1 MATTYTGLTST
12 DSGSL
17 GTSLV
22 QTAYDRLVEFALR
35 AVPMFR
41 MVADKRPAQ
50 QAMPG
55 SSVVFQL
62 YNDLATATT
71 ALTETDDP
79 DAVSTPSTSSV
90 TVTLA
95 EYGNVTLTTRK
106 LELFSLSDVDPAVA
120 DIVAFNMADSLDV
133 IVQTVLRGGT
143 NVIREIGGAIKS
155 NLIAAGAGTTNT
167 ITATDVIKS
176 RDIRLG
182 VAKLRANKVVP
193 RKGDLYYCALHPE
206 VSHDLRA
213 ETGAAGWRTP
223 HEYSANSAI
232 WAGEI
237 GQYEGAYFV
246 ESPRC
251 YTATDGASSAKVYRG
266 YMCGR
271 QALAEAVAQEF
282 STVIGN
288 VTDKLLR
295 FRPLGWYGVA
305 GWAIYRQDAV
315 IRLETAASIA

>member
-1 MATTYTGLTST
+1 MPTTYTGLTST
-12 DSGSL
+12 NGATL

-22 QTAYDRLVEFALR
+22 QTAYDRLVEQALR
-35 AVPMFR
+35 ARPLFR
-41 MVADKRPAQ
+41 SFASKRVAQ
-50 QAMPG
+50 QSMPG

-62 YNDLATATT
+62 YGDMAPMTT

-79 DAVSTPSTSSV
+79 DAIALPSTSSV

-106 LELFSLSDVDPAVA
+106 LELFALSDVDPAVA
-120 DIVAFNMADSLDV
+120 DQVAYNMADSLDS

-143 NVIREIGGAIKS
+143 HVIREVAGAVRS
-155 NLIAAGAGTTNT
+155 DLITAGAGTTGT
-167 ITATDVIKS
+167 ITTTDIVKS
-176 RDIRLG
+176 RDFRLG
-182 VAKLRANKVVP
+182 AAKLRANKVVP
-193 RKGDLYYCALHPE
+193 LKGDLYGAWVHPE

-213 ETGAAGWRTP
+213 ETGAGGWRTP

-237 GQYEGAYFV
+237 GQYEGLFFV

-266 YMCGR
+266 YMAGQ

-288 VTDKLLR
+288 VTDRLLR

-305 GWAIYRQDAV
+305 GWGLYRQDAL
-315 IRLETAASIA
+315 IRLETASSVA